1 MRRILFVFTL
11 TVLIH
16 TLVLGQQQILNTQY
30 VFNRHLI
37 NPAYTGIGNKLQAS
51 FLFRSQWS
59 GIDGAP
65 NTQAL
70 SVHAPINRD
79 KTASLGGIIIRDEIG
94 VTTQMGVYV
103 TGAYALKISDKKFLS
118 FGMQGGFLN
127 DQSRFSELEGFLEDP
142 LFASDD
148 RTVYRPNF
156 GAGVYFFDDR
166 FHLGISMPNLFEQ
179 KFDQIAGQQE
189 ADIHTFTYVDTGYL
203 FYLPNRWTLDV
214 SMLLRAQAQFPT
226 QFDVNAIAG
235 VRELLWFGVSY
246 RSFES
251 FDALF
256 RLKLNDDYYFSYS
269 YDFSTGPA
277 SLSRVNSG
285 SHEFMIQLGLSR
297 PNRPGGMNR
306 NKRYT
311 R

>member
-1 MRRILFVFTL
+1 MKRIL
-11 TVLIH
+11 
-16 TLVLGQQQILNTQY
+16 LVLVFISIGSFLARGQQQILNTQY

-37 NPAYTGIGNKLQAS
+37 NPAYTGIGNRLQAS

-70 SVHAPINRD
+70 SIHSPINRD
-79 KTASLGGIIIRDEIG
+79 KTASLGGIIIRDEVG

-103 TGAYALKISDKKFLS
+103 TGAYALKISSKKFLS
-118 FGMQGGFLN
+118 FGLQGGFLN
-127 DQSRFSELEGFLEDP
+127 DQSRFSELEGFSEDP

-156 GAGVYFFDDR
+156 GAGIYLFDDR

-179 KFDQIAGQQE
+179 KFDKVAFQQE
-189 ADIHTFTYVDTGYL
+189 ADIHTFTYVDAGYL
-203 FYLPNRWTLDV
+203 FYLPNQWTLDM
-214 SMLLRAQAQFPT
+214 SMLMRAQAQLPT
-226 QFDVNAIAG
+226 QFDINAVAG
-235 VRELLWFGVSY
+235 IRELLWFGVSY

-251 FDALF
+251 LDALF
-256 RLKLNDDYYFSYS
+256 RLKLNDNYYFSYS

-285 SHEFMIQLGLSR
+285 SHEFMIQFGLSR
-297 PNRPGGMNR
+297 LTQPRGM
-306 NKRYT
+306 KRFKGW
-311 R
+311 